1 MQNRDLVADAIR
13 NNGVWEQETS
23 ILINEFLTKQFINGG
38 GSKVLF
44 VDIGANLG
52 FHALYAAKLG
62 ANVWAVEPQ
71 ETNLN
76 KVTLLRKLSDNYAV
90 CVGIS

>member
-1 MQNRDLVADAIR
+1 MQNHDFVAEVIKKT
-13 NNGVWEQETS
+13 GVWEQETS
-23 ILINEFLTKQFINGG
+23 ALIKEFITKQFNKDG
-38 GSKVLF
+38 KVLL

-71 ETNLN
+71 ESNLN
-76 KVTLLRKLSDNYAV
+76 KVIL
-90 CVGIS
+90 